1 MPIEAER
8 NVQLAL
14 INLMANCID
23 NFTHGL
29 AIGSAFMLGSK
40 DGIITT
46 LCIMIHEVIVLK
58 YLLILK
64 LFFFRFLTNLEIG
77 LYY

>member
-1 MPIEAER
+1 VLIGYFFAILAEKMPIEAER

-46 LCIMIHEVIVLK
+46 LCIMIHEVIILINK
-58 YLLILK
+58 YI
-64 LFFFRFLTNLEIG
+64 FIFI
-77 LYY
+77 